1 MNVNQTWKKKEF
13 SMETATLF
21 TTKDLLK
28 DMSTI
33 LTTNTLTLTLMKKKL
48 GDLIAWILMQV
59 YFIKKLKQYETQVTS
74 NSDKKESK
82 NQIKEICD

>member
-13 SMETATLF
+13 SMEIATLY
-21 TTKDLLK
+21 TTKDLLR

-59 YFIKKLKQYETQVTS
+59 YFIKKLKQYETQEIS
-74 NSDKKESK
+74 NSAKKESK

>member
-13 SMETATLF
+13 SMEIATLF
-21 TTKDLLK
+21 TTKDLLR

-33 LTTNTLTLTLMKKKL
+33 LITNTLTLTLMKKKL

-59 YFIKKLKQYETQVTS
+59 YFIKKLKQYETQEIS

>member
-13 SMETATLF
+13 SMEIATLY
-21 TTKDLLK
+21 TTKDLLR

-48 GDLIAWILMQV
+48 GDLIAWILM
-59 YFIKKLKQYETQVTS
+59 
-74 NSDKKESK
+74 
-82 NQIKEICD
+82 